1 MTFLNSEEIR
11 LKFKYKIFIQKII
24 LLSIFHN
31 WEAIIWDTNVIA
43 ILW

>member
-11 LKFKYKIFIQKII
+11 LKFKYKIFTQ
-24 LLSIFHN
+24 IFHN